1 MALRRRSTRL
11 HLLMTAAAISAMT
24 AAAVVTFAATSGM
37 LSRSVSPLSSLSGSE
52 ADADDNP
59 RPTKRARIAR
69 AAENKDAEDE
79 EGPHKKKKTA
89 RKKKQ
94 IKQITEPT
102 PGDFPARMTNR
113 WKIGPHV
120 SSAGGVENAIVNAA
134 SVGYVTPQF

>member
-37 LSRSVSPLSSLSGSE
+37 LSRSVSPLSSLSESE
-52 ADADDNP
+52 AEADDNP

-69 AAENKDAEDE
+69 AVENNDAEDA
-79 EGPHKKKKTA
+79 EGPQKKKKTA

-94 IKQITEPT
+94 ISEPT
-102 PGDFPARMTNR
+102 LGDFPARMTNR

-134 SVGYVTPQF
+134 SVGYVISQF